1 MKNTTKLFLLLTAI
15 VSFAFVNPKLSEPKQ
30 INVVID
36 AAHGGDDF
44 GATSN
49 SINEKQIVEQIA
61 NKIKALN
68 KNENVVIHFTRSS
81 DVFVPL
87 QERSNIANTI
97 KPDLVLSL
105 HVNSSKNQDKSGVE
119 FFVYKDSKWYEESN
133 NLAVKL
139 SSEFA
144 KNNSLTIGE
153 IKNAPFYILKYATTP
168 TVLVE
173 LGYLSNEN
181 DKKYLTD
188 DKEQNKIAENILE
201 FVSGLK

>member
-1 MKNTTKLFLLLTAI
+1 MKNTTKLFLLLTAL
-15 VSFAFVNPKLSEPKQ
+15 VSFAFVNPKLSETKQ

-68 KNENVVIHFTRSS
+68 KNENVMIHFTRSS

-119 FFVYKDSKWYEESN
+119 FFVYKDSKLYEESN

-153 IKNAPFYILKYATTP
+153 IKNAPFYILKHATAP